1 MGKSHIIASIQPS
14 WFTDSPVTQPVM
26 AAYLGRRCCKCISL
40 REALQAHT
48 INAAYQAHLEDVTG
62 SIEEGKSA
70 ELVVLDSDSEAIPA
84 KQIQDIRVLETV
96 FKGETVFSAAA
107 PDNNI

>member
-1 MGKSHIIASIQPS
+1 MR
-14 WFTDSPVTQPVM
+14 PVLIFPIN
-26 AAYLGRRCCKCISL
+26 AAYGLSGIQVAMTREMVKLDLSYDLFKDVPAVMPEECISL

-48 INAAYQAHLEDVTG
+48 IT
-62 SIEEGKSA
+62 IEEGKSA
-70 ELVVLDSDSEAIPA
+70 ELVVLDSDIEATPA